1 MGVTTRKG
9 VAGELSLHQNAL
21 LLPQT
26 FPYCPGTCVCSAEVP
41 PWSCRDPEKLSLAH
55 LWSACGGQLET
66 QHRDKQA
73 VLYPPWHPLE
83 LAQKGIQLQHC
94 CPPWGRAG
102 YFRARTACK
111 CFISPVLGVAI
122 VGFQMTSA
130 GKH

>member
-55 LWSACGGQLET
+55 LWSACGGQLEI

-73 VLYPPWHPLE
+73 VLYPLGIPWNWHRRGSSCSTAVHLGAELGISGPELLANVLFPQCLVLPL
-83 LAQKGIQLQHC
+83 LV
-94 CPPWGRAG
+94 
-102 YFRARTACK
+102 FR
-111 CFISPVLGVAI
+111 
-122 VGFQMTSA
+122 
-130 GKH
+130 